1 MSRKFWEALRQ
12 IEACQHVRATGGKE
26 ATPAGWMPGELTLTP
41 GPDLVGNVWKVW
53 KPAMEK

>member
-1 MSRKFWEALRQ
+1 MG
-12 IEACQHVRATGGKE
+12 TP
-26 ATPAGWMPGELTLTP
+26 PAGWMPGEVTLTP